1 MTLSI
6 SETFFGWWLDMHW
19 ISRWVG
25 VDQIA
30 LRLDQK
36 KWSVFKTDKRSYVW
50 AQWAVAR
57 WFHKQMNPMLIY
69 VCCIRHTLKFLNTDF
84 VGSIN
89 TRNIC
94 LILSTINSFISVSV
108 CIDRGLSALLWPGP
122 ILLIKRPYCL
132 CMLVALIDIFVIK
145 LFSYD
150 LKDHTF
156 ILQTPASTTPFRLY
170 NGWYHP
176 RTSTS

>member
-1 MTLSI
+1 M
-6 SETFFGWWLDMHW
+6 
-19 ISRWVG
+19 
-25 VDQIA
+25 
-30 LRLDQK
+30 K
-36 KWSVFKTDKRSYVW
+36 
-50 AQWAVAR
+50 
-57 WFHKQMNPMLIY
+57 PMLIY
-69 VCCIRHTLKFLNTDF
+69 VCCIRHNFQFLNTDF

-94 LILSTINSFISVSV
+94 LILSTIYSFHSVSV

-122 ILLIKRPYCL
+122 ILLTRRPWPYIIHHLHFMNIYRLYMSWCRPIL
-132 CMLVALIDIFVIK
+132 LMYCMLVALIDIFVIK

-176 RTSTS
+176 RTS